1 MQIDKQ
7 QIIDMLR
14 GGGDEQKVQQ
24 AEQDLPGQ
32 VDTDNTE
39 HRNLLERLGVNPADI
54 VSRLGGGGFN
64 L

>member
-24 AEQDLPGQ
+24 AEKDLPGQ